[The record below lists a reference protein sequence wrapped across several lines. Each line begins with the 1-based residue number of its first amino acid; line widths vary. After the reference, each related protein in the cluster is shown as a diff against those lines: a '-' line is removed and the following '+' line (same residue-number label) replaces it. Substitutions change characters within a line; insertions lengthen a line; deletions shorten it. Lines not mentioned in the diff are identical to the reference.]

1 MSVASFHR
9 LTAAQPNLSH
19 DPHRHHAH
27 AFEAIA
33 ATLPLDSVGY
43 EPAKREGRSSV
54 SIEAHVADKLSALRG
69 PLATHRSITG
79 RVRL

>member
-1 MSVASFHR
+1 MAASPALAR
-9 LTAAQPNLSH
+9 LLRDDMVSTYGAALPSALACLQDDFEA

-43 EPAKREGRSSV
+43 EP
-54 SIEAHVADKLSALRG
+54 
-69 PLATHRSITG
+69 
-79 RVRL
+79 